1 MDNLPSF
8 SRSRMAKAVNC
19 LEREATW
26 NTVVGLIG
34 AACSRSA
41 EPATTLATILPSIV
55 TDTAAPGASGRA
67 HGWSSVRTAD
77 AGSHTMKDGAGGD
90 GACAA
95 GPGAASGH
103 MTCTTAGGEGDVTG
117 KGEQ

>member
-67 HGWSSVRTAD
+67 PGRSSVRTAD
-77 AGSHTMKDGAGGD
+77 AGSPTHK
-90 GACAA
+90 A
-95 GPGAASGH
+95 GPGD
-103 MTCTTAGGEGDVTG
+103 AGGAAAAHGETARNLPVPSPAENTHVGG
-117 KGEQ
+117 KTEP

>member
-67 HGWSSVRTAD
+67 HGWSSVWTAD
-77 AGSHTMKDGAGGD
+77 V
-90 GACAA
+90 
-95 GPGAASGH
+95 GPGSGGRR
-103 MTCTTAGGEGDVTG
+103 GGKEWVRTG
-117 KGEQ
+117 ELWGVPYN

>member
-41 EPATTLATILPSIV
+41 EPATTLATILPFIV

-67 HGWSSVRTAD
+67 PGWRSLRTAD
-77 AGSHTMKDGAGGD
+77 VGSPTPNTAPDPTGGS
-90 GACAA
+90 
-95 GPGAASGH
+95 PASPAPH
-103 MTCTTAGGEGDVTG
+103 PTHP
-117 KGEQ
+117 

>member
-77 AGSHTMKDGAGGD
+77 VGSPTPN
-90 GACAA
+90 A
-95 GPGAASGH
+95 GPGD
-103 MTCTTAGGEGDVTG
+103 AGGSAAPHGEIGRAPGGERGCQDVRHLV
-117 KGEQ
+117 